1 MPADRKREV
10 QDSGTQARGQIE
22 IDLAPADARSWPDV
36 TDYAREITGDPAPRE
51 TARKN
56 LAFWVVGL
64 FGGSILLLLGGG
76 LYVIAS
82 LAPGTGKALIHDAY
96 LPLVQSVAIFCSTV
110 FGPLLVFILGF
121 YFGQQQK

>member
-1 MPADRKREV
+1 MAAERKREAH
-10 QDSGTQARGQIE
+10 DNGTEATGQIE
-22 IDLAPADARSWPDV
+22 IDLAPPDAKRWRDS
-36 TDYAREITGDPAPRE
+36 TDYVREITEDPAPRE

-82 LAPGTGKALIHDAY
+82 SAPGTGKALIHDAY
-96 LPLVQSVAIFCSTV
+96 LPLVESVAIFCSTV
-110 FGPLLVFILGF
+110 FGPLLAFILGF
-121 YFGQQQK
+121 YFGERRK